1 VKTKNHFSAKRA
13 FTLIE
18 IMIVVTI
25 IGLLAVIAVTNWM
38 LARDTSRLNVIRRNL
53 RDIDSA
59 KEQWALEKKQPEGA
73 PVADVAD
80 LSEYLRAG
88 AVHEVVQESY
98 APNPVGTP
106 PTATLPAG
114 VKLRQYGPGAT
125 IPAP

>member
-1 VKTKNHFSAKRA
+1 VKTKNHPFGKRA
-13 FTLIE
+13 FTLVE

-38 LARDTSRLNVIRRNL
+38 LARDTGRLNVIRQNL
-53 RDIDSA
+53 REIDSA

-80 LSEYLRAG
+80 LSDYLRG
-88 AVHEVVQESY
+88 GHVNEVVQETY
-98 APNPVGTP
+98 EPNPIGTP

-114 VKLRQYGPGAT
+114 IKLRQYGPGAT

>member
-1 VKTKNHFSAKRA
+1 VRTKNYLSGKRA

-53 RDIDSA
+53 REIDAA
-59 KEQWALEKKQPEGA
+59 KEQWALEKKQPEGTA
-73 PVADVAD
+73 VSGVAD
-80 LSEYLRAG
+80 LSEYLRG
-88 AVHEVVQESY
+88 GHVNEVVQETY
-98 APNPVGTP
+98 VPNPVGIP
-106 PTATLPAG
+106 PTATLPTG

-125 IPAP
+125 ISAP

>member
-1 VKTKNHFSAKRA
+1 
-13 FTLIE
+13 
-18 IMIVVTI
+18 
-25 IGLLAVIAVTNWM
+25 M

-59 KEQWALEKKQPEGA
+59 KEQWALEKKQPEGT
-73 PVADVAD
+73 PVANAD
-80 LSEYLRAG
+80 LSEYVRG
-88 AVHEVVQESY
+88 GQVHKVVQETY

-114 VKLRQYGPGAT
+114 TKLREFGQGAT